1 MGIKGNISSSAG
13 TAQSIS
19 KPRTMG
25 FSSFA
30 RFFSTALAVGLLS
43 SSAGAEEANW
53 FPSKYG
59 ADDTLGAINNL
70 SDAKTRKAA
79 KLVKLGKSYALGVET
94 GPDSPAYPPRSYSMT
109 ILQLD
114 DGSGGTLGSNKATG
128 NDDLMNIWMGIGS
141 QIDGL
146 GHMGI
151 NHVYYNGNKAPDF
164 VAVTGLTKLSIDRL
178 PPIVTRG
185 VLLDIAKLKGTDIL
199 PAGTAINSADIKA
212 AAKAAK
218 VKIEK
223 GDVVLLHTGW
233 LNTADTDQKQFMA
246 GEPGLGLDGARYLA
260 GKGVVAVGADNWAV
274 EVLPSEDP
282 QQAFPVHPELL
293 AKNGVYILENM
304 DTRAL
309 AADDATEFLFV
320 LGQPRFV
327 GAVQAV
333 INPVA
338 IR

>member
-1 MGIKGNISSSAG
+1 MQIQKLLKLQKIALLTTLLAS
-13 TAQSIS
+13 QSL
-19 KPRTMG
+19 
-25 FSSFA
+25 FA
-30 RFFSTALAVGLLS
+30 
-43 SSAGAEEANW
+43 EDW

-59 ADDTLGAINNL
+59 AEDTLGAINNL
-70 SDAKTRKAA
+70 SPEKVLQAASLITTGKT
-79 KLVKLGKSYALGVET
+79 YALGVET
-94 GPDSPAYPPRSYSMT
+94 GPNSPAYPPRSYSVT
-109 ILQLD
+109 VLQLD
-114 DGSGGTLGSNKATG
+114 DGTGTPLGINKATG
-128 NDDLMNIWMGIGS
+128 NDDLLNFWMGIGS

-151 NHVYYNGNKAPDF
+151 NHTYYNGNHASDF
-164 VAVTGLTKLSIDRL
+164 VTPKGLTKLSTDKL

-185 VLLDIAKLKGTDIL
+185 VLLDMTRLLKQSPLAT
-199 PAGTAINSADIKA
+199 GTAINKAEIEA
-212 AAKAAK
+212 AAKASGIT
-218 VKIEK
+218 IES

-233 LNTADTDQKQFMA
+233 LDVMDTDPARFMA
-246 GEPGLGLDGARYLA
+246 GQPGLGMGGAKYLA
-260 GKGVVAVGADNWAV
+260 KLGVVAVGADNWAL
-274 EVLPSEDP
+274 EAIPAENP
-282 QQAFPVHPELL
+282 AEAFPVHPELL

-309 AADDATEFLFV
+309 AADGVSEFLFV

>member
-1 MGIKGNISSSAG
+1 MRPTRI
-13 TAQSIS
+13 
-19 KPRTMG
+19 
-25 FSSFA
+25 
-30 RFFSTALAVGLLS
+30 ALPTLQPALVIAFGLLLLS
-43 SSAGAEEANW
+43 TGAVAEN
-53 FPSKYG
+53 PSPYG
-59 ADDTLGAINNL
+59 PDDTLGAINNL
-70 SDAKTRKAA
+70 SAEKVLEAV
-79 KLVKLGKSYALGVET
+79 KLVKEGKTYPLGVET
-94 GPDSPAYPPRSYSMT
+94 GVNTPAYGPRKYQMT
-109 ILQLD
+109 VTQLS
-114 DGSGGTLGSNKATG
+114 DGTGQPMGSNKATG
-128 NDDLMNIWMGIGS
+128 NDDLMVLWMGIGS

-151 NHVYYNGNKAPDF
+151 NHVYYNNTHASEF
-164 VAVTGLTKLSIDRL
+164 VTTMGLTQFGIHEL

-185 VLLDIAKLKGTDIL
+185 IMLDMTKELGKNPL
-199 PAGTAINSADIKA
+199 PEGTAINRKEIDSA
-212 AAKAAK
+212 AAAQG
-218 VKIEK
+218 VTIGK

-233 LNTADTDQKQFMA
+233 LDIADSDPERFMQ

-260 GKGVVAVGADNWAV
+260 GLGVVAIGADSWGL
-274 EVLPSEDP
+274 ETLPAEDP
-282 QQAFPVHPELL
+282 DKVFPVHPELL

-309 AADDATEFLFV
+309 AADDVHEFLFV